1 MNMVKFENDIAAYV
15 KNTHILAD
23 WIEEYKRAR
32 SDLEKLNRK
41 TEILC
46 QIAIVKLC
54 EERVI
59 SDVNDELGSLSTWI
73 LDEEKANMG
82 INEES

>member
-1 MNMVKFENDIAAYV
+1 MNMVKFENDVEAYV
-15 KNTHILAD
+15 KNTHKLAD

-32 SDLEKLNRK
+32 SDIEKLNRK

-46 QIAIVKLC
+46 QIAIVKMC

-59 SDVNDELGSLSTWI
+59 SNVNDELASLSRWVI
-73 LDEEKANMG
+73 DEEKANT
-82 INEES
+82 